1 MNQKPHILI
10 PTPSKDS
17 VERYLVKWRQLE
29 KYYNQE
35 RALNKLFFDLCPKN
49 DNIEDILLK
58 CSTLNDFYSTNIFDI
73 NAVAYHIL
81 SLEIDE
87 RLEMGDLSLVED
99 IAKVK
104 VGDPPKEHNF
114 YSFATKYCSHHK
126 PSLYSIY
133 DYFVEKVLL
142 HFKNENKELH
152 NFTQADLKHYP
163 TFIQVIHDFQKCYHL
178 ESYDLKQ
185 MDEYL
190 WQLGK
195 EYYPRKY

>member
-1 MNQKPHILI
+1 MNKEPNI
-10 PTPSKDS
+10 PTPSDS
-17 VERYLVKWRQLE
+17 QVKYYLDKWRSL
-29 KYYNQE
+29 KNYVNQE
-35 RALNKLFFDLCPKN
+35 NALNKLFFELCPKN

-73 NAVAYHIL
+73 HAVAKHIL
-81 SLEIDE
+81 SLNIDK
-87 RLEMGDLSLVED
+87 RLIQGDTSLVND

-104 VGDPPKEHNF
+104 VGKTSKEHNF

-126 PSLYSIY
+126 PRLYSIY

-163 TFIQVIHDFQKCYHL
+163 TFIQVIHDFQKCYHFL
-178 ESYDLKQ
+178 TSPLFC
-185 MDEYL
+185 
-190 WQLGK
+190 
-195 EYYPRKY
+195 

>member
-1 MNQKPHILI
+1 MNKEPNI
-10 PTPSKDS
+10 PTPSDS
-17 VERYLVKWRQLE
+17 QVKYYLDKWRSLE
-29 KYYNQE
+29 NYVNQE
-35 RALNKLFFDLCPKN
+35 NALNKLFFELCPKN
-49 DNIEDILLK
+49 DNIEYILLK

-73 NAVAYHIL
+73 HAVAKHIL
-81 SLEIDE
+81 SLNIDK
-87 RLEMGDLSLVED
+87 RLIEGDTSLVND

-104 VGDPPKEHNF
+104 VGKTSQKHNF

-126 PSLYSIY
+126 PNLYSIY

-142 HFKNENKELH
+142 HFKNENKERH

-163 TFIQVIHDFQKCYHL
+163 KFIQVIHDFQKCYHL

>member
-1 MNQKPHILI
+1 MNQKPYI
-10 PTPSKDS
+10 PTPSKDE
-17 VERYLVKWRQLE
+17 VEKYLVKWRQLE
-29 KYYNQE
+29 KYFNQE
-35 RALNKLFFDLCPKN
+35 LALNKLFFDLCPKN

-73 NAVAYHIL
+73 NAVANHIL
-81 SLEIDE
+81 SLKIDE
-87 RLEMGDLSLVED
+87 RLELGDLSLVED

-142 HFKNENKELH
+142 HFKNENKEIH

-163 TFIQVIHDFQKCYHL
+163 TFIQVIHDFQKCYNL